1 MHFWKQEKRRKQTG
15 NKLPTDICLHLRKT
29 IYDNYHVGCEVLY
42 VLVVLK
48 SQRKY
53 EIFCF
58 NRTFKTFRRLLFVFN
73 MNVFDL
79 RVSFEYWWLFFTKQA
94 VALPERRTKS
104 ALKLLYWQGLNISL
118 HKSILTWFWCPTYVM
133 LGLYI
138 GAYIFFLIFVYT
150 FTSLRI
156 LMTLVSVS
164 ITWFTNHLK
173 LVFWWINSFCVRCL
187 CFHHNNILFVNCPVA
202 KHFGILCRNSK
213 KFSLFFVQFS
223 ISINIYHL
231 LHNLT

>member
-1 MHFWKQEKRRKQTG
+1 MFHCITPFYVETKYQVLNWYE
-15 NKLPTDICLHLRKT
+15 NKLCARM
-29 IYDNYHVGCEVLY
+29 IYWSLNYVILY
-42 VLVVLK
+42 
-48 SQRKY
+48 
-53 EIFCF
+53 
-58 NRTFKTFRRLLFVFN
+58 
-73 MNVFDL
+73 
-79 RVSFEYWWLFFTKQA
+79 
-94 VALPERRTKS
+94 
-104 ALKLLYWQGLNISL
+104 G
-118 HKSILTWFWCPTYVM
+118 
-133 LGLYI
+133 
-138 GAYIFFLIFVYT
+138 YT

>member
-1 MHFWKQEKRRKQTG
+1 MRSFALTAHLKHFDVYYSCLTWMCLTWGYHLNIDDYSSRNKRWRYQNDEPKGQ
-15 NKLPTDICLHLRKT
+15 
-29 IYDNYHVGCEVLY
+29 
-42 VLVVLK
+42 
-48 SQRKY
+48 
-53 EIFCF
+53 
-58 NRTFKTFRRLLFVFN
+58 
-73 MNVFDL
+73 
-79 RVSFEYWWLFFTKQA
+79 
-94 VALPERRTKS
+94 
-104 ALKLLYWQGLNISL
+104 LKLLYWQGFNISL
-118 HKSILTWFWCPTYVM
+118 HQSIPTW
-133 LGLYI
+133 LYENKLCARI
-138 GAYIFFLIFVYT
+138 IYWSLNYGIIFVYT

>member
-1 MHFWKQEKRRKQTG
+1 MPIEKRRI
-15 NKLPTDICLHLRKT
+15 NKI
-29 IYDNYHVGCEVLY
+29 I
-42 VLVVLK
+42 
-48 SQRKY
+48 
-53 EIFCF
+53 
-58 NRTFKTFRRLLFVFN
+58 
-73 MNVFDL
+73 
-79 RVSFEYWWLFFTKQA
+79 FEYWWLFFTKQA

-104 ALKLLYWQGLNISL
+104 ASKLLYWQGLNISL
-118 HKSILTWFWCPTYVM
+118 HKSILTW
-133 LGLYI
+133 LYENKLCARI
-138 GAYIFFLIFVYT
+138 IYWSLNYGIIFVYT